1 MQLLDCIKVYDNVLP
16 IEPIGSFVKWLG
28 TQKFQPAPTIGG
40 LNREI
45 RKADHYKLDIKSP
58 LQSNVHWHNFL
69 YKALRKHLQK
79 YAENFIEFQFN
90 DIINNMDDTISIYD
104 NGAFI
109 TNPAHVQCEAIN
121 EAAPPPTVNWPFTV
135 VNEQPLYNAGAATL
149 VNFRLHKSEEQ
160 ELVIK
165 ILELA
170 GITINKPG
178 LYQLAAG
185 EEQQHTT
192 TSPKQ

>member
-79 YAENFIEFQFN
+79 YAENFIEFRCDRFI
-90 DIINNMDDTISIYD
+90 DIVALKINNTLSLFCQLEDFLKRSLWVSGLIKVPIPKRSTR
-104 NGAFI
+104 
-109 TNPAHVQCEAIN
+109 
-121 EAAPPPTVNWPFTV
+121 
-135 VNEQPLYNAGAATL
+135 LY
-149 VNFRLHKSEEQ
+149 
-160 ELVIK
+160 
-165 ILELA
+165 
-170 GITINKPG
+170 
-178 LYQLAAG
+178 
-185 EEQQHTT
+185 
-192 TSPKQ
+192 TSYIV